1 MTQGKLR
8 LGKKM
13 SFKKARKDNCGIST
27 ALSILGDKWTLLIA
41 RDIMIGNQNFES
53 IQNNL
58 NISRNLLTERL
69 KAMAAKKLIRRYVP
83 SNKKRAVYVATERCN
98 DLVRVFLSLSLWAD
112 KWVPDAKRSKI
123 AGIIDEEVTEIGL
136 KVIPY
141 NRDEESKDLKVSIRP
156 LH

>member
-1 MTQGKLR
+1 MSS
-8 LGKKM
+8 KKV
-13 SFKKARKDNCGIST
+13 RKNNCGIAT

-41 RDIMIGNQNFES
+41 RDIMLGNQNFDS

-69 KAMAAKKLIRRYVP
+69 KAMTAKKLIRRYVP
-83 SNKKRAVYVATERCN
+83 SNKKRAVYVATERCD

-112 KWVPDAKRSKI
+112 KWIPDTKRPKI
-123 AGIIDEEVTEIGL
+123 AGIIDEKVTEFGL

-141 NRDEESKDLKVSIRP
+141 DKDEERKDLKVSLRP
-156 LH
+156 FH